1 MRASC
6 GAPARSIF
14 ALRWDSTYFGDAS
27 VDTGLLWITTFVLGG
42 VATVMTVFG
51 PLAAFLTLVL
61 AIPVIVRRPHL
72 VALSGLLTGFG
83 GVWTFLLVRI
93 FTSGGIQENGTLWLA
108 VGLVP
113 LTIGLGLLAFAARHG
128 RARGSSLG

>member
-1 MRASC
+1 M
-6 GAPARSIF
+6 
-14 ALRWDSTYFGDAS
+14 DA
-27 VDTGLLWITTFVLGG
+27 GLLWITTLVLGG

-51 PLAAFLTLVL
+51 PLAAFFILLV
-61 AIPVIVRRPHL
+61 AVPVIVRRPHL

-83 GVWTFLLVRI
+83 GLWTYLLVRA
-93 FTSGGIQENGTLWLA
+93 FASGGTQGNATGWLA

-113 LTIGLGLLAFAARHG
+113 LAVGLALLAFVARHG

>member
-1 MRASC
+1 MD
-6 GAPARSIF
+6 G
-14 ALRWDSTYFGDAS
+14 
-27 VDTGLLWITTFVLGG
+27 GLLWITTFVLGG

-51 PLAAFLTLVL
+51 PVAAFLTLLL

-83 GVWTFLLVRI
+83 GVWTYLLVRV
-93 FTSGGIQENGTLWLA
+93 FNSGGIQDNGTFWLA

>member
-1 MRASC
+1 MVESHS
-6 GAPARSIF
+6 APYRK
-14 ALRWDSTYFGDAS
+14 RQGVDA
-27 VDTGLLWITTFVLGG
+27 GLLWITTFVLGG

-51 PLAAFLTLVL
+51 PLAAFLTLLL

-83 GVWTFLLVRI
+83 GLWTYLVFRVVI
-93 FTSGGIQENGTLWLA
+93 SGGIQENGTFWLT

-113 LTIGLGLLAFAARHG
+113 LMVGLALLGFVARHG
-128 RARGSSLG
+128 RARGSSLA